1 MLLRP
6 KSDFPSVKLYRRRT
20 AAIVLLR
27 TREVSSMDPRRG
39 CRWSTW
45 HLRLVRR
52 AELWACA
59 SLAANPL

>member
-27 TREVSSMDPRRG
+27 TREVSSMEPPK
-39 CRWSTW
+39 
-45 HLRLVRR
+45 RL
-52 AELWACA
+52 
-59 SLAANPL
+59 SLEHVAPQAGSQG